1 MFRNLTFIWKSSM
14 RNRRRSALTL
24 TSIAVSFCL
33 LAVLMAMYRALFVSG
48 PGTPAQAVRM
58 ITHHK
63 VGLAGLM
70 PVSYEDKIRR
80 LPGVRE
86 VMLWQWFGGSYKDA
100 RDRRNFFARFAVE
113 PDRFFTIYS
122 DIAMPEEQK
131 QAFFHERT
139 GCIVN
144 TGLAKKFGWKLGD
157 RITLVGD
164 IFPVTLDLKLVG
176 IYTDP
181 ENHEALF
188 FNKEYLRES
197 LGADSPMRDAA
208 SMFEVRASGIA
219 DAPRAAASIDRL
231 FDNSPAPT
239 RTESERSFELS
250 FVAFLGNL
258 KLFLL
263 AICGAVTFTILLV
276 SANTLS
282 MSVRERVREVGILK
296 TLGFT
301 KGAIAGLIAGEAGVI
316 AVSGGALG
324 IAFAGLLCGAI
335 RNGVSGI
342 QNLRALAITPELVL
356 LALGIALFTGLLSS
370 LVPALS
376 ASRTTILDSLR
387 DSG

>member
-1 MFRNLTFIWKSSM
+1 MLRNLTFILKSSM
-14 RNRRRSALTL
+14 RNRRRTALTI

-33 LAVLMAMYRALFVSG
+33 LGVLMAMYRALFFGG

-63 VGLAGLM
+63 VGLADVM
-70 PVSYEDKIRR
+70 PMSYEDKIRR
-80 LPGVRE
+80 VPGVKE

-100 RDRRNFFARFAVE
+100 RDRRNYFARFAVE

-122 DIAMPEEQK
+122 DTTMPADQK
-131 QAFFHERT
+131 VAFLHERT

-144 TGLAKKFGWKLGD
+144 AGLARKFGWKLGD

-164 IFPVTLDLKLVG
+164 IFPVTLEFKLVG
-176 IYTDP
+176 IYSDP

-197 LGADSPMRDAA
+197 LGLDSPMRDVA
-208 SMFEVRASGIA
+208 SMFEVRANSIA
-219 DAPRAAASIDRL
+219 DVPRVAASIDHM

-239 RTESERSFELS
+239 RTESERNFELS

-301 KGAIAGLIAGEAGVI
+301 KGAIVGLILGEAGVI
-316 AVSGGALG
+316 ALAGGTLGVAL
-324 IAFAGLLCGAI
+324 AGLLCGGI

-342 QNLRALAITPELVL
+342 ENLRALAMTPG
-356 LALGIALFTGLLSS
+356 LALTALAIALFIGLISS
-370 LVPALS
+370 LIPALG
-376 ASRTTILDSLR
+376 AARTTILDSLR
-387 DSG
+387 YSG

>member
-1 MFRNLTFIWKSSM
+1 MLRNLTFILKSSM
-14 RNRRRSALTL
+14 RNRRRTALTI

-33 LAVLMAMYRALFVSG
+33 LGVLMAMYRALFFGG

-63 VGLAGLM
+63 VGLADVM
-70 PVSYEDKIRR
+70 PMSYEDKIRR
-80 LPGVRE
+80 VPGVKE
-86 VMLWQWFGGSYKDA
+86 VMLWQWFGGSYKNA
-100 RDRRNFFARFAVE
+100 RDHRNYFARFAVE

-122 DIAMPEEQK
+122 DTTMPADQK
-131 QAFFHERT
+131 EAFLRERT

-144 TGLAKKFGWKLGD
+144 AGLARKFGWKLGD

-164 IFPVTLDLKLVG
+164 IFPVTLEFKLVG
-176 IYTDP
+176 IYADP

-197 LGADSPMRDAA
+197 LGADSPMRDVA
-208 SMFEVRASGIA
+208 SMFEVKADSIA
-219 DAPRAAASIDRL
+219 DVPRVAASIDHM

-239 RTESERSFELS
+239 RTESERNFELS

-301 KGAIAGLIAGEAGVI
+301 KGAIVCLILGEAGVI
-316 AVSGGALG
+316 ALAGGTLG
-324 IAFAGLLCGAI
+324 IALAGLLCGGI
-335 RNGVSGI
+335 RNGASGI
-342 QNLRALAITPELVL
+342 ENLRALAMTPGLAL
-356 LALGIALFTGLLSS
+356 AALGIALFIGLISS
-370 LVPALS
+370 LIPALG

-387 DSG
+387 YSG